1 VDSTITLNIDELKP
15 GNKRQQIMDT
25 EYLDS
30 DLKYGDTNSND
41 QIDINGVQSSTEA
54 IAESADNI
62 REKQ

>member
-1 VDSTITLNIDELKP
+1 
-15 GNKRQQIMDT
+15 MDT